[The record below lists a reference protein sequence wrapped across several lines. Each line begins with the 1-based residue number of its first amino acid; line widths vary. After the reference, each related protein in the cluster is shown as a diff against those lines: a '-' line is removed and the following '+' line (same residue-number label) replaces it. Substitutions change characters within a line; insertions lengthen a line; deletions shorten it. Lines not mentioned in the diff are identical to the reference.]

1 MNSNGNN
8 NGEQHD
14 TGVTEAAGGTGNS
27 ELRAADCA
35 DDAGNSELRAA
46 DCADDADRY
55 GAGSM
60 LTSRKRISKAFL
72 LRYPRSLQ
80 SSAQSALSAA
90 RSSPFPVASVLSVLP
105 VFLLLTMPV
114 AAQTKPVA
122 KAPAQPLATAA
133 LPTRL
138 AHVKVLLKAT
148 PLIDSHNDLPWA
160 MREFANAPLDVD
172 AYDLNKPT
180 KGMTDIARL
189 RKGMVG
195 GQFWSVYVPGEVR
208 DSGYARIQLEQIDI
222 ARRVIAR
229 YPKDLQWSLTAAD
242 VRAAQKAGKIGSLLG
257 MEGGHAI
264 ENSLGALRSYYAL
277 GARYMTLTHNVTL
290 DWADAA
296 LDVPKHNGLTPFG
309 REVVREMNRLG
320 MLVDLSHVS
329 PAVMSNA
336 LDVTEAPVIFSHS
349 ASRAMTDVPRNVPD
363 SILARLPKNGGVI
376 MMTFVPN
383 FTNQRAADYDK
394 RITFIRDSIAK
405 AYPND
410 NDAQFKAVAA
420 WREKNAMPRATMADV
435 ADHMDHIKQVAGA
448 EHIGMGGDYDGI
460 TDTVLGLED
469 VSKYPDLLAELV
481 KRGWTDSELRGL
493 AGENIL
499 RALARAETVA
509 ARLQKERPASTKTI
523 QQLDRKRVQ

>member
-1 MNSNGNN
+1 MSN
-8 NGEQHD
+8 
-14 TGVTEAAGGTGNS
+14 V
-27 ELRAADCA
+27 ELLAADFA
-35 DDAGNSELRAA
+35 DDAENGELLAA
-46 DCADDADRY
+46 NFADDANLCGTSDGR
-55 GAGSM
+55 
-60 LTSRKRISKAFL
+60 TSRQNSQPIFL
-72 LRYPRSLQ
+72 KSYSRTFALFASFAVTLFAMPVH
-80 SSAQSALSAA
+80 AQTKPAALSAA
-90 RSSPFPVASVLSVLP
+90 
-105 VFLLLTMPV
+105 
-114 AAQTKPVA
+114 KG
-122 KAPAQPLATAA
+122 QPLANADFA
-133 LPTRL
+133 TRL
-138 AHVKVLLKAT
+138 AHVKVLLKGT

-195 GQFWSVYVPGEVR
+195 GQFWSVYVPGEVK

-264 ENSLGALRSYYAL
+264 ENSLGALRAYYAL

-296 LDVPKHNGLTPFG
+296 LDVPKHGGLTPFG
-309 REVVREMNRLG
+309 KEVVREMNRLG

-349 ASRAMTDVPRNVPD
+349 ASRAMTDVARNVPD

-376 MMTFVPN
+376 MMTFVPT
-383 FTNQRAADYDK
+383 FTNQAAANYDK
-394 RITFIRDSIAK
+394 RVTAIRDSIAK

-420 WREKNAMPRATMADV
+420 WREKNVMPRAMMADV

-481 KRGWTDSELRGL
+481 KRGWTDNELRGL

-499 RALARAETVA
+499 RALARAEVVA